1 MFELSKQKQ
10 ELLETNG
17 NLIILGGPGS
27 GKTTIALLKAKHE
40 VISKSLKSKQKILF
54 LSFARAT
61 VSRVEE
67 QLSNMKLSKDEKNQ
81 IEINT
86 YHGFTWGVLKSHGY
100 LLNGI
105 RPQQLLT
112 PSEAASKFADYKDN
126 TDINKEKSRL
136 FFEEGIIHFD
146 LFAEQCSN
154 LFENSQ
160 NLTDIYCDTYPIIIL
175 DEFQDTNLHEWKL
188 VKQLGK
194 KSRIIALADAE
205 QRIYEFRGAD
215 PARIKEYIIN
225 FSPTPYDFGLENNRS
240 NGTDIVKFGNDIL
253 TNNVGS
259 KVYNDVKIIPYSFIK
274 GNAHLHVKQSVLN
287 SIQRLNKTTKDWSLA
302 ILVPSKQL
310 MLHVSDCL
318 AEKQQFKNNKSFPK
332 LEHDVALEKEAL
344 ALSAI
349 LIAGLMEQGEADLI
363 VLNRLINHLIDYI
376 RGRKGSGKITQNDL
390 GVSKALQQY
399 IETGKISGK
408 NRIEIVNEC
417 IRIAHQ
423 CTKLAFKGNPA
434 IDWVA
439 VRDLLMN
446 SSSEI
451 IKQSAQD
458 AIYLRLLHKGSLL
471 QAGLS
476 DLWREKSK
484 YDGAVLLVRNAL
496 LQEHFSSV
504 KTIHKGIHVMTIH
517 KAKGKEFDEVIIY
530 EGIYNGRIVP
540 YKADKNDLYKSQLLL
555 RVAVTRAM
563 KHVTILTPANDK
575 CVLLN

>member
-10 ELLETNG
+10 ELLKTDG
-17 NLIILGGPGS
+17 NLLILGGPGS

-40 VISKSLKSKQKILF
+40 VSSNSLKPKQKILF

-67 QLSNMKLSKDEKNQ
+67 QLANMKLSKEEKSQ

-86 YHGFTWGVLKSHGY
+86 YHGFTWEVLKSHGY
-100 LLNGI
+100 LLNGVRSI
-105 RPQQLLT
+105 HLLL
-112 PSEAASKFADYKDN
+112 PPEAASRFAEYTDN
-126 TDINKEKSRL
+126 SEIKKEKSRL
-136 FFEEGIIHFD
+136 FFEEGLLHFD

-160 NLTDIYCDTYPIIIL
+160 NLTNIFCDTYPIIIL

-188 VKQLGK
+188 IKRLGE

-215 PARIKEYIIN
+215 PARITEYIKHFKPI
-225 FSPTPYDFGLENNRS
+225 PYDFGLENNRS
-240 NGTDIVKFGNDIL
+240 NGTDIIKFGNDIL
-253 TNNVGS
+253 TKSVGNN
-259 KVYNDVKIIPYSFIK
+259 KYNEVKIISYPFIK
-274 GNAHLHVKQSVLN
+274 GNIHLHVKQAVLN
-287 SIQRLNKTTKDWSLA
+287 SIQRLNKSSKDWSLA
-302 ILVPSKQL
+302 ILVPTKQL
-310 MLHVSDCL
+310 MLQVSDCL

-332 LEHDVALEKEAL
+332 LEHEVALEKEAL

-349 LIAGLMEQGEADLI
+349 LIAGLMEKGEADLI
-363 VLNRLINHLIDYI
+363 VKNRLINHLIDYI
-376 RGRKGSGKITQNDL
+376 RGRKGAGKITQSDL
-390 GVSKALQQY
+390 ELSNALQKY
-399 IETGKISGK
+399 IENGKIRGK

-417 IRIAHQ
+417 IRISHQ
-423 CTKLAFKGNPA
+423 CSKLEFSGNPA
-434 IDWVA
+434 VDWVT

-451 IKQSAQD
+451 IKQTVQD
-458 AIYLRLLHKGSLL
+458 AMYLRLLHKGSLL

-484 YDGAVLLVRNAL
+484 YDGAILLVRNAL

-563 KHVTILTPANDK
+563 KYVTILTPSNDK